1 MAEIMVIL
9 EKADEETKELEREN
23 FIDALDDLLFKFE
36 MEYCVIQFNNFPAG
50 SKEDEEQQD
59 DFYSYMHGAVDVAIQ
74 MIDRDRN
81 SEAIAGAAN
90 YIVNSLNDMGLE
102 NVCSCELDENYTAIF
117 YGYCL
122 DFATTYFNKCY
133 RRYED
138 DGNG

>member
-1 MAEIMVIL
+1 MAERMVIL
-9 EKADEETKELEREN
+9 EKADDDVKELARDK
-23 FIDALDDLLFKFE
+23 FIEDLDGLLFRFE
-36 MEYCVIQFNNFPAG
+36 MEYCVIQFNNFPAD
-50 SKEDEEQQD
+50 SKENEEQQD
-59 DFYSYMHGAVDVAIQ
+59 DFYSYMHGAVDVGIQ

-122 DFATTYFNKCY
+122 DFATTYFNSCY
-133 RRYED
+133 RRYEND
-138 DGNG
+138 